1 MAKKVKKDIEPIS
14 GDTIVPRHKASKILR
29 EHNNQVIN
37 GEVDAFVS
45 LKDIN
50 KIYPNGIQ
58 AVYDF
63 NIDIKEHD
71 FIVLVGPSGCGKS
84 TTLRMVAGL
93 EDITS
98 GYLYIDKVLSNYLP
112 SKNRD
117 ISMVFQA
124 YALYPQMTV
133 YDNIAF
139 PLRVRKYRKPKK
151 SDSLEAW
158 HQVLEII
165 DNPKEI
171 IAALSEAKDRNL
183 NYTNTPS
190 YVSTR
195 LHISDRAARIILSY
209 PITDVE
215 SFEQVGR
222 FESIDPTLRES
233 QKHSFILKVL
243 VGLGIF
249 DIASFFIIQSAL
261 AKLPKIL
268 SVAVLAIIYFL
279 FILFNL
285 LHNTKGMT
293 VEEGLTLK
301 EKIVSDAHKA
311 IAFEKDSLAK
321 QGYEVDDKYRLMK
334 NGEVIYHDV
343 TLSSEEIRNKVFE
356 AARILDL
363 GPYLDRRPKELSGGQ
378 MQRVALGRAI
388 VRNARLFLMDEP
400 LSNLDAKLRVQ
411 MRSEIVRIHEQIGA
425 TTIYVTHDQT
435 EAMTMATKIAV
446 MSKGWVQQIGT
457 PQEIYS
463 NPKNI
468 FVATFIGSPAMNIIK
483 ATYDHGTIIFKD
495 GYRVKLSEQFR
506 ETHKRFYEDKLA
518 DIKRMLELAD
528 FKKMHALKIIDEV
541 LFTENYFGMEHF
553 EKILKD
559 VISMVKVYHN
569 AYSTE
574 VTSIINNF
582 LKTKK
587 DILKNELEYVYH
599 LYNVQKIEETLAV
612 IETIDDEHGLKAT
625 SILKT
630 YLEEAQNILSTFAG
644 EKDETVLEEY
654 KALIKHLIS
663 LTQEHSE
670 KGADAIIARLNTIN
684 GEKILPREARKWIRA
699 IRKEL
704 LSFEKMDSRD
714 IGKLHNAQVF
724 SETEEKATDTLYY
737 QKRRRKDDKKKTVKV
752 NLESVDIAFVN
763 NLYDVATRLASEYE
777 IALSEVH
784 PVKIGIRPEH
794 IHLDEEYD
802 NAHKTEAFNIE
813 SNVVELMGSELLV
826 HTLWNDANVIAKI
839 STGTLVKPH
848 TTIKVSMN
856 SDKIHV
862 FDIGSGDAVK

>member
-1 MAKKVKKDIEPIS
+1 MAKKVKKNIEPVNA
-14 GDTIVPRHKASKILR
+14 DMVVPRSQAHKILK

-37 GEVDAFVS
+37 GDVDAFVS

-98 GYLYIDKVLSNYLP
+98 GYLYINKVLSNYLP

-139 PLRVRKYRKPKK
+139 PLRVRKYHKPMK
-151 SDSLEAW
+151 SDSVEAW
-158 HQVLEII
+158 NQVLEIVN
-165 DNPKEI
+165 NPQEI
-171 IAALSEAKDRNL
+171 INAINEAKDRNL

-215 SFEQVGR
+215 SFNQVGR
-222 FESIDPTLRES
+222 FESIDPSLRES

-243 VGLGIF
+243 VGLGIL
-249 DIASFFIIQSAL
+249 DITSFFIIQSAL
-261 AKLPKIL
+261 EKLPTIL
-268 SVAVLAIIYFL
+268 LIAVLGIIYLIFV
-279 FILFNL
+279 LFNL
-285 LHNTKGMT
+285 FHNTKGMS

-321 QGYEVDDKYRLMK
+321 KGYDIDDKYRLMK
-334 NGEVIYHDV
+334 DGEVLYHDV
-343 TLSSEEIRNKVFE
+343 TLTSEEIRSKVFE

-463 NPKNI
+463 HPNNI
-468 FVATFIGSPAMNIIK
+468 FVATFIGSPAMNIVK
-483 ATYDHGTIIFKD
+483 AKYDHGFIIFND
-495 GYRVKLSEQFR
+495 GYRVKLSDSFK
-506 ETHKRFYEDKLA
+506 ETHNRFYEEKLA
-518 DIKRMLELAD
+518 DIKRMLDLAD

-541 LFTENYFGMEHF
+541 LFTDNYFGLEHF
-553 EKILKD
+553 EKTLKD
-559 VISMVKVYHN
+559 IVSMVKVYRN
-569 AYSTE
+569 TYSSKVITL
-574 VTSIINNF
+574 INDF
-582 LKTKK
+582 LSTKK
-587 DILKNELEYVYH
+587 DVLKKELEYVYH
-599 LYNVQKIEETLAV
+599 VNNVKKIEDALAV
-612 IETIDDEHGLKAT
+612 IETIEDEHGQNAYN
-625 SILKT
+625 ILKV
-630 YLEEAQNILSTFAG
+630 YLEQAQNNLSSFNSV
-644 EKDETVLEEY
+644 DNTVLDEY
-654 KALIKHLIS
+654 KAMIKKIIA
-663 LTQEHSE
+663 LTDEFAE
-670 KGADAIIARLNTIN
+670 KGSDAIKARLNAIS
-684 GEKILPREARKWIRA
+684 GDKILPREARKWIRA

-704 LSFEKMDSRD
+704 LTFEKMDSRD

-724 SETEEKATDTLYY
+724 SENETKSDETLYY
-737 QKRRRKDDKKKTVKV
+737 QKRRHKDDKKKAVKV
-752 NLESVDIAFVN
+752 NLNSVDIAFVN
-763 NLYDVATRLASEYE
+763 NLYDVAMRLASEYE
-777 IALSEVH
+777 VALSEVH

-794 IHLDEEYD
+794 IHLDEEYE
-802 NAHKTEAFNIE
+802 NHYKTDAFEIGA
-813 SNVVELMGSELLV
+813 NVVELMGSELLV
-826 HTLWNDANVIAKI
+826 HTTWNNAEVIAKI

-856 SDKIHV
+856 SEKIHV
-862 FDIGSGDAVK
+862 FDIGSGDAIK